1 MIGLPYP
8 CYALPRQTTKTSG
21 KSTRLFN
28 IKSLITDKANLIVG
42 MPKFYKNIQ
51 YNQIFDFYYW
61 SRYFHYYHLIMISD
75 D

>member
-28 IKSLITDKANLIVG
+28 IKSLITDKSYLIIG
-42 MPKFYKNIQ
+42 MPKLYKNIQ
-51 YNQIFDFYYW
+51 YNQIIDFYY
-61 SRYFHYYHLIMISD
+61 RLKYLHL
-75 D
+75 